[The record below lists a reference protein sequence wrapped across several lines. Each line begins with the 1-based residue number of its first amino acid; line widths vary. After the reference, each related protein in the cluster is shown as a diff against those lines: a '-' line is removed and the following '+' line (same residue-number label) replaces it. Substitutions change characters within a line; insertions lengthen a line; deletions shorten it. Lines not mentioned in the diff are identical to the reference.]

1 LHLAF
6 SLCLFLLLVMGWII
20 GLWRGG
26 NSCPSV
32 VRRDAH
38 WRGWNATMLL
48 ACLILRVAVPSLF
61 ACCLVTPLTVAV
73 ICSSRE
79 RHHAALQ
86 ETRNTMRMERKA
98 EAREQISIQHAVA
111 SVWVGVSAVPCTI
124 RRDDVTWASPLTRLP
139 SSYLHI
145 ARAHAH
151 PRLAHYP

>member
-1 LHLAF
+1 MSVEWVGGVAF
-6 SLCLFLLLVMGWII
+6 GIFFVPFLLLVMGWII

-38 WRGWNATMLL
+38 WRGWNAAMIL
-48 ACLILRVAVPSLF
+48 ACLILRVVVPSVL
-61 ACCLVTPLTVAV
+61 ACCLVTSLTVAV

-111 SVWVGVSAVPCTI
+111 SEWVGGCECPPLYHKTG
-124 RRDDVTWASPLTRLP
+124 RRDVGVT
-139 SSYLHI
+139 SYLSPVI
-145 ARAHAH
+145 
-151 PRLAHYP
+151 